1 MRLAITGGAGFLG
14 YHLCK
19 ILNNKYDEIRVFDI
33 TPIDPGEYPS
43 TVRYFHI
50 DVRDRRQL
58 EENLKGVDHLVHAA
72 AALPLWKGK
81 EILDININGTKNTL
95 EAARRNRVNR
105 VVYVSSTAV
114 YGVPRTHPVYED
126 NPLSGV
132 GPYGRSK
139 VEAERLCDGYR
150 AEGMCVSVIRPKTFV
165 GGGRLGIFQVLY
177 DWIESGKRIPAIG
190 GGRNHYQLLEVGDL
204 VGAVDLLL
212 NAPPEK
218 VNDVFNIGASDFGT
232 ISEDVGALCDFAGT
246 GAHLMYV
253 PAWLAKPLLVLF
265 NGLGISP
272 IYQWV
277 YDTIDRESYVSIEKI
292 QNALNWS
299 PRTSNAQ
306 ALIRSYQWFLDN
318 KDKLSGTG
326 VTHHE
331 AWKQGA
337 LAFIKRFL

>member
-19 ILNNKYDEIRVFDI
+19 ILSGKYDEIFVFDI
-33 TPIDPGEYPS
+33 APINPCEYPS
-43 TVRYFHI
+43 RVRYFDI
-50 DVRDRRQL
+50 DVRDYRQL

-72 AALPLWKGK
+72 AALPLWKKK
-81 EILDININGTKNTL
+81 EILDININGTKNVL
-95 EAARRNRVNR
+95 EAARRNRVKR
-105 VVYVSSTAV
+105 VVHVSSTAV
-114 YGVPRTHPVYED
+114 YRIPHKHPVYEHD
-126 NPLSGV
+126 PLSGV

-139 VEAERLCDGYR
+139 VEAEGLCGEYR
-150 AEGMCVSVIRPKTFV
+150 AGGMCISVVRAKTFI
-165 GGGRLGIFQVLY
+165 GRGRLGIFQVLY
-177 DWIESGKRIPAIG
+177 DWIESGKKIPVIG
-190 GGRNHYQLLEVGDL
+190 SGRNHYQLLEVEDL

-218 VNDVFNIGASDFGT
+218 ANDVFNIGASDFGT

-246 GAHLMYV
+246 GARLMRV
-253 PAWLAKPLLVLF
+253 PAWLAKPLLILF

-277 YDTIDRESYVSIEKI
+277 YGTIDRESYVSIEKV

-299 PRTSNAQ
+299 PGTSNAQ

-337 LAFIKRFL
+337 LAVIKRFL